1 MATRSDVLEAI
12 DKADKRWFKNYQK
25 ERNKAT
31 VNDTIKHIENA
42 GKEGAREDGHRP
54 KASRTTYH
62 KNCWNCGHPQPRS
75 FDASGVLLKR
85 VHFVAV
91 PDDPNVD
98 EIAPTCEKC
107 GCPPFI
113 SFSDSVKFTVGTN
126 FSPYYDISGGRNWKL
141 PPGCH
146 YVKGQGTYIPSKA
159 HLRDWAKMNGKELR

>member
-12 DKADKRWFKNYQK
+12 DKADERWFQNYQR
-25 ERNKAT
+25 ERNSKT

-42 GKEGAREDGHRP
+42 GKDGARQDGHRP

-85 VHFVAV
+85 QHFVPV

-98 EIAPTCEKC
+98 ETAPKCESC
-107 GCPPFI
+107 GCLPFI
-113 SFSDSVKFTVGTN
+113 PKAESAPLVGTS
-126 FSPYYDISGGRNWKL
+126 FSPYFDLSGGQNWRL
-141 PPGCH
+141 PPGCY
-146 YVKGQGTYIPSKA
+146 YVKGQGTYIPTRH
-159 HLRDWAKMNGKELR
+159 HLRDWAKMNGKDLR